1 MNQNTVQPGLFGLAK
16 SNRDFSQ
23 PNSWGKNQ
31 FNNSFPASLACY
43 MHSKGLQLVY
53 LTLDKNLKIKHI
65 KIDVTEIFG
74 ITPLSPNLF
83 FAFESDYL
91 PYRKLVIGRLLRVDL
106 VTLNTLSIDTCLRSI
121 EIKLTALPDNS
132 TCRLP
137 DHKYGCEIVTR
148 PDTIVYLALSIAD
161 KFQDSREQ
169 ILKYLEPVCSEIIDW
184 ISIPNMLPYISR
196 LIESLDNLLYDH
208 IEMQSPLVMQPVW
221 KTVGKTSKLYQNCL
235 DIFIWSDFGFT
246 RLFFDVT
253 KKLLIGA
260 ESIQRHARTVIW
272 LAKMLYEF
280 ATNGKIPH
288 ASIIDILTY
297 HTKNDKA
304 FASSGL
310 NTHPYMICDELIKPR
325 IMKEEIGNII
335 LGGGQTYLSPE
346 RRFDGIILSNPEIFD
361 EDLKYI

>member
-23 PNSWGKNQ
+23 ANSWGKNQ

-43 MHSKGLQLVY
+43 MHSQGLQLVY
-53 LTLDKNLKIKHI
+53 LTLDKNLKIKHR
-65 KIDVTEIFG
+65 KIDVTDIFG

-91 PYRKLVIGRLLRVDL
+91 PYRKLVIGRLPRVDL
-106 VTLNTLSIDTCLRSI
+106 VILNTFNGDACLRGI
-121 EIKLTALPDNS
+121 EIKLTALPDNT

-148 PDTIVYLALSIAD
+148 PDTIVYLTLSIAN
-161 KFQDSREQ
+161 KFQDSREE
-169 ILKYLEPVCSEIIDW
+169 ILKYLDPVCSEITDW
-184 ISIPNMLPYISR
+184 ISISNMLPYISR
-196 LIESLDNLLYDH
+196 LTESLDNFLYDH

-253 KKLLIGA
+253 KKLPSGT
-260 ESIQRHARTVIW
+260 ESIQRHTRTLIW

-280 ATNGKIPH
+280 ATNGKIPY

-325 IMKEEIGNII
+325 ITKEEIGNII
-335 LGGGQTYLSPE
+335 LGGGQNYLSPE

-361 EDLKYI
+361 EVLKNI